1 MLPLVLLN
9 FRYTPGPHKIL
20 PYEIVTRHSVPL
32 VHASFYLQLIKGE
45 MFHYCKILIPSI
57 KNNHALEEVPF
68 HSTLLGDKD
77 LT

>member
-1 MLPLVLLN
+1 
-9 FRYTPGPHKIL
+9 
-20 PYEIVTRHSVPL
+20 
-32 VHASFYLQLIKGE
+32 